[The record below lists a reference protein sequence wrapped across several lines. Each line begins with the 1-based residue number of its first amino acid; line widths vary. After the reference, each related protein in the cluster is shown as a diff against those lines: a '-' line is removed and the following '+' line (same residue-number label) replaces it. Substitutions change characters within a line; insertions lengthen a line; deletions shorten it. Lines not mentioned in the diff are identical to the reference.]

1 MGSREHP
8 LLMRGPLVVASL
20 AGTKTQTRR
29 LVAAANSTVDG
40 YRTAASVWPYLH
52 FDAGV
57 GRDGHIRVPVEGE
70 PPGGLHSGVATVRP
84 RLRPGD
90 AIWIRE
96 AWQTGSALDDE
107 APSMLAAWAVTAGR
121 EPCGP
126 VRYMAD
132 DTARDAH
139 LLGPGSYYGEHW
151 GRTRPGIYLP
161 RWASRLV
168 LHVVS
173 VRAERVRLCSEDD
186 AMAEGVGSDHDD
198 LRALS
203 HQRGAAAVRAVPSR
217 LETARDRFRALWNSI
232 NDQRPG
238 ASWAANPWV
247 WAITYR
253 RVEP

>member
-107 APSMLAAWAVTAGR
+107 APSMLAAWARAGGC

-126 VRYMAD
+126 LRYVAD
-132 DTARDAH
+132 GTTRDEH
-139 LLGPGSYYGEHW
+139 LLDPGSHYGPTW
-151 GRTRPGIYLP
+151 GRRRPGIHMP
-161 RWASRLV
+161 RWACRLV
-168 LHVVS
+168 L
-173 VRAERVRLCSEDD
+173 EIT
-186 AMAEGVGSDHDD
+186 
-198 LRALS
+198 
-203 HQRGAAAVRAVPSR
+203 AVRAQKVQDISD
-217 LETARDRFRALWNSI
+217 EDARAEGCTGHDPEPVAEGGTVYAWPGRSSAPCPRAHFAVLWDSI
-232 NDQRPG
+232 NGQRPG